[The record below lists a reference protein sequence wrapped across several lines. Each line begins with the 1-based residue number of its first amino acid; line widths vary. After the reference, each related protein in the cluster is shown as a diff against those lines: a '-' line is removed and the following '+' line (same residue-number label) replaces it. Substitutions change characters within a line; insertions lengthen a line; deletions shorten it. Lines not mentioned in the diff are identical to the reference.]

1 MRLLNVSFGFNCS
14 DPPDP
19 VQSPSKASAEMIE
32 VWSQQLSLLD
42 RRLFIDV
49 AIVMHSAQVD
59 KRWLDLGQEFI
70 RMVNLINGR
79 DASGKPLAA
88 GIRNGLLGIYFAV
101 KRSELLYTSVLT
113 SKLGKLV
120 PRLVD
125 REAHWLHQIPERS
138 DGKMD
143 ICLYLEEG
151 VSTWAPVCFFE
162 FGLNCASRH
171 KRNQAMAY
179 GVNLSPQLLPDH
191 VALDVEII
199 LSATDHADELG
210 WMCLSGFH
218 LVEGRK
224 VGFANIWQGPLTDHS
239 VSRLLS
245 AIELVAQSN
254 FSLLR
259 HSLWHQVKNS
269 CLDEDFVWKVFD
281 YRERKVPEAER
292 RSPKFS
298 LQFIPNCEKVVEAGD
313 LTLIRYPR
321 IHGSHTPHAVRQWM
335 SVINSVLDFHEAK
348 IVHGDLR
355 ASNIIFHDDKEGAT
369 IIDFDLAGENGKKI
383 YPKGFNTKIND
394 GARARSVREGR
405 PLLFEH
411 DWFAIGAMMKCCVL
425 EDGEHQDWLEACRLL
440 EEANVSRESV
450 GKVLGLLEKCK
461 DACIDAFK
469 FISEENPGTGSPERN
484 PEKSKR
490 SN

>member
-1 MRLLNVSFGFNCS
+1 
-14 DPPDP
+14 
-19 VQSPSKASAEMIE
+19 VQSPSTASVKQIE
-32 VWSQQLSLLD
+32 RWRQQLSLLD
-42 RRLFIDV
+42 RRLFADV
-49 AIVMHSAQVD
+49 AIVMHSSQID
-59 KRWLDLGQEFI
+59 KHFLDLGQEFI
-70 RMVNLINGR
+70 RMVNLMDER
-79 DASGKPLAA
+79 DASGEPLAV
-88 GIRNGLLGIYFAV
+88 GIRNGLFRADYAV
-101 KRSELLYTSVLT
+101 KRSELLYTSVLA

-151 VSTWAPVCFFE
+151 GSTWAPVCFFE
-162 FGLNCASRH
+162 FGLNCASRQ
-171 KRNQAMAY
+171 KYNQAIAY

-191 VALDVEII
+191 LALDVEII

-210 WMCLSGFH
+210 WMHLCGFR

-224 VGFANIWQGPLTDHS
+224 VGFANIWQGPLTAHS

-245 AIELVAQSN
+245 AIELVARSN
-254 FSLLR
+254 FSPLGHR
-259 HSLWHQVKNS
+259 PWQQVKNS
-269 CLDEDFVWKVFD
+269 CLEEDFVWKVFD

-292 RSPKFS
+292 RSPEYS
-298 LQFIPNCEKVVEAGD
+298 LKFIPNCEKVVEAGD

-321 IHGSHTPHAVRQWM
+321 IQGSHTPKTICQWM
-335 SVINSVLDFHEAK
+335 SVIESVLCFHAANV
-348 IVHGDLR
+348 VHGDLR

-369 IIDFDLAGENGKKI
+369 IIDFDLAGENGRKI

-394 GARARSVREGR
+394 GARAPRSVSEGR

-411 DWFAIGAMMKCCVL
+411 DWFAIGAMMNACVL
-425 EDGEHQDWLEACRLL
+425 EDCEQQDWLEACRLL
-440 EEANVSRESV
+440 EEANVSKETV

-461 DACIDAFK
+461 DARISGFK
-469 FISEENPGTGSPERN
+469 FVSEENPGTGSPERN
-484 PEKSKR
+484 PEKK
-490 SN
+490 